1 MTNMDIRK
9 KMWEEQ
15 METLEQ
21 DMLPFGLIDD
31 GLEQQTF
38 VDNDGQK
45 WDVVDDSTQRVYY

>member
-1 MTNMDIRK
+1 
-9 KMWEEQ
+9 
-15 METLEQ
+15 
-21 DMLPFGLIDD
+21 MLPFGLIDD